1 MKKIC
6 AIVTISGLCLLAA
19 AGIWAL
25 STNTGSYSAKN
36 QSVNSGETATF
47 PKTTITDSISQHS
60 VSPEKTGFTKHS
72 TDDQPKIL
80 IAYFTWAD
88 NTTVT
93 DSDAAVAGALRHY
106 QAMGDAGRYSETDAV
121 SSASLIPPGNT
132 AVVAGFI
139 RDAVGGDLFSIQV
152 TEPYSPDYDQCL
164 DQAAEE
170 KARNSRPALANR
182 VEDMDKYD
190 IVFLGYPNWW
200 YSVPMAVLSFA
211 ESYDFNGKTV
221 IPFCCHGTGG
231 LAGSLRDLR
240 PAFPNSTNFVN
251 NAFGVY
257 RPDTLGCQPEVNSW
271 LRELGFEF

>member
-6 AIVTISGLCLLAA
+6 AIVAISSLCLLAA

-25 STNTGSYSAKN
+25 GTNRGNGSAGVRLSGSGNTSAKT
-36 QSVNSGETATF
+36 SFSGSG
-47 PKTTITDSISQHS
+47 TTVQ
-60 VSPEKTGFTKHS
+60 E
-72 TDDQPKIL
+72 QPKIL

-93 DSDAAVAGALRHY
+93 DSDAAIAGALRHY

-121 SSASLIPPGNT
+121 SSASLLPPGNT

-139 RDAVGGDLFSIQV
+139 RNAVGGDLFSIQV
-152 TEPYSPDYDQCL
+152 TEPYSSDYDRCL
-164 DQAAEE
+164 DRAAEE
-170 KARNSRPALANR
+170 KARNTRPALANR
-182 VEDMDKYD
+182 VEDMNKYD

-211 ESYDFNGKTV
+211 ESYDFGGKTV

-240 PAFPNSTNFVN
+240 PAFTGETNFVN
-251 NAFGVY
+251 KRIPAGHFRLPAGSKQLA
-257 RPDTLGCQPEVNSW
+257 PGTGL
-271 LRELGFEF
+271 

>member
-93 DSDAAVAGALRHY
+93 DSDAAIAGALRHY

-139 RDAVGGDLFSIQV
+139 RDAVGCFPYKWRSPIPLTTTNALIKRRKKKPETADLPWQ
-152 TEPYSPDYDQCL
+152 TE
-164 DQAAEE
+164 
-170 KARNSRPALANR
+170 
-182 VEDMDKYD
+182 
-190 IVFLGYPNWW
+190 W
-200 YSVPMAVLSFA
+200 
-211 ESYDFNGKTV
+211 KT
-221 IPFCCHGTGG
+221 
-231 LAGSLRDLR
+231 
-240 PAFPNSTNFVN
+240 
-251 NAFGVY
+251 
-257 RPDTLGCQPEVNSW
+257 
-271 LRELGFEF
+271 

>member
-1 MKKIC
+1 MKKIR
-6 AIVTISGLCLLAA
+6 AIVTISGLYLLAA

-36 QSVNSGETATF
+36 QSVTSGETATF

-60 VSPEKTGFTKHS
+60 VSPEKTDLTEHS

-93 DSDAAVAGALRHY
+93 DSDAAIAGALRHY

-152 TEPYSPDYDQCL
+152 AEPYSPDYDKCL

-182 VEDMDKYD
+182 VEDMNKCD

-211 ESYDFNGKTV
+211 ESYDFSGKTI

-257 RPDTLGCQPEVNSW
+257 RPDTLGCRPGVNSW

>member
-1 MKKIC
+1 MKKIR
-6 AIVTISGLCLLAA
+6 AIVTISVLCLLAA

-25 STNTGSYSAKN
+25 GTNRGNGSAGVRLSGSGNTSAGTADA
-36 QSVNSGETATF
+36 SSGI
-47 PKTTITDSISQHS
+47 KISGSGTTVQEQ
-60 VSPEKTGFTKHS
+60 PE
-72 TDDQPKIL
+72 IL

-121 SSASLIPPGNT
+121 SSASLIPLGNT

-164 DQAAEE
+164 DRAAEE
-170 KARNSRPALANR
+170 KARNTRPALANR
-182 VEDMDKYD
+182 VENMDKYD

-200 YSVPMAVLSFA
+200 YSVPMAVLGFV
-211 ESYDFNGKTV
+211 ESYDFSGKTV

-240 PAFPNSTNFVN
+240 PAFTGETNFVN

-257 RPDTLGCQPEVNSW
+257 RPDTLGCRPEVNSW

>member
-1 MKKIC
+1 MKKLC
-6 AIVTISGLCLLAA
+6 ATVTISSLCLLAA

-25 STNTGSYSAKN
+25 GTNRGNGSAGVRLSGSGNTSAGTAKA
-36 QSVNSGETATF
+36 SSEGTSFSGSGATV
-47 PKTTITDSISQHS
+47 QEQ
-60 VSPEKTGFTKHS
+60 PE
-72 TDDQPKIL
+72 IL

-93 DSDAAVAGALRHY
+93 DSGAAMEGALRHY
-106 QAMGDAGRYSETDAV
+106 EAMGDAGRYSETDAV
-121 SSASLIPPGNT
+121 SSASLLPPGNT

-164 DQAAEE
+164 DRAAEE

-211 ESYDFNGKTV
+211 ESYDFGGKTV

-240 PAFPNSTNFVN
+240 PAFPSGTDFVSD
-251 NAFGVY
+251 AFGVY
-257 RPDTLGCQPEVNSW
+257 RPDTPDCRPEVREW
-271 LRELGFEF
+271 LIRLEFKL

>member
-1 MKKIC
+1 M
-6 AIVTISGLCLLAA
+6 
-19 AGIWAL
+19 
-25 STNTGSYSAKN
+25 
-36 QSVNSGETATF
+36 
-47 PKTTITDSISQHS
+47 
-60 VSPEKTGFTKHS
+60 
-72 TDDQPKIL
+72 
-80 IAYFTWAD
+80 
-88 NTTVT
+88 
-93 DSDAAVAGALRHY
+93 RHY

-152 TEPYSPDYDQCL
+152 TEPYSPDYDRCL
-164 DQAAEE
+164 DRAAEE

-182 VEDMDKYD
+182 VENMDKYD

-200 YSVPMAVLSFA
+200 YSVPMAVLGFA
-211 ESYDFNGKTV
+211 ESYDFSGKTV

-240 PAFPNSTNFVN
+240 PAFTGETNFVN

-257 RPDTLGCQPEVNSW
+257 RPDTLGCRPEVNSW

>member
-6 AIVTISGLCLLAA
+6 AIVTISSLCLLAA

-25 STNTGSYSAKN
+25 GTNRGNGSAGIKISGYGNTSAGTADA
-36 QSVNSGETATF
+36 SSGRTSFSGSGTTA
-47 PKTTITDSISQHS
+47 QEQ
-60 VSPEKTGFTKHS
+60 PE
-72 TDDQPKIL
+72 IL

-93 DSDAAVAGALRHY
+93 DSDEAVAGALCHY

-139 RDAVGGDLFSIQV
+139 RDAVGGDLFSIRV

-164 DQAAEE
+164 DRAAEE
-170 KARNSRPALANR
+170 KARNTRPALANR
-182 VEDMDKYD
+182 VENTDKYD

-200 YSVPMAVLSFA
+200 YSVPMAVLGFA
-211 ESYDFNGKTV
+211 ESYDFGGKTV

-240 PAFPNSTNFVN
+240 PAFTGDTNFVN
-251 NAFGVY
+251 NAFGIY
-257 RPDTLGCQPEVNSW
+257 RPDTLGCRPEVNSW